1 MRSDFKDYYKIL
13 GVSKNATSD
22 EINRAFRKLSRKYHP
37 DISKEENAEEV
48 YKIINEAYEVL
59 GDEEKRREYDFIY
72 HDYLNYFNS
81 DFRDEK
87 ERVILK
93 VQIVK
98 ILKVC
103 DFLNKEYEII
113 MNNNTG
119 EDIKKNI
126 ENLNECLAFINK
138 KIKFLIE
145 NLSSNN
151 LTQEKSL
158 LIEKY
163 RYNIECINNLKV
175 KLLERYNDLILCYI
189 DQIDYFILSVN
200 SNSYEKI
207 TKLKVEI
214 DDFVM
219 ELNDVNAF
227 DIQDN
232 LIKLKQRITLLD
244 NLLLTIDDRKKDNT
258 KFKILHL

>member
-59 GDEEKRREYDFIY
+59 DDEEKRREYDFIY

-81 DFRDEK
+81 DFRDEM

-151 LTQEKSL
+151 LTQEESL
-158 LIEKY
+158 LIEK
-163 RYNIECINNLKV
+163 
-175 KLLERYNDLILCYI
+175 
-189 DQIDYFILSVN
+189 
-200 SNSYEKI
+200 
-207 TKLKVEI
+207 
-214 DDFVM
+214 
-219 ELNDVNAF
+219 
-227 DIQDN
+227 IQV
-232 LIKLKQRITLLD
+232 
-244 NLLLTIDDRKKDNT
+244 
-258 KFKILHL
+258 